1 MKLIIIMLTLLLA
14 IALTGVEDLPEIE
27 SFVFDDIEDE
37 FRLLRYFLT
46 ENQRQ
51 YAQSLQDSLL
61 INYINLFWD
70 VNDPNP
76 ISEDNEFQE
85 LVRERVE
92 HANRYYS
99 HFTPGWKTDRGRIYI
114 KYGKPYNIVKQTTG
128 FGSRYTQKDYEIWQ
142 YRITGYM
149 TFIFFDMQGH
159 GDYRLIHSVND
170 DSETSYPQWRSYLG
184 REFDEHLLR

>member
-1 MKLIIIMLTLLLA
+1 MKLIIIIIVLLITMPLS
-14 IALTGVEDLPEIE
+14 GVEDLSVIE
-27 SFVFDDIEDE
+27 GFVFDDIEDE

-61 INYINLFWD
+61 VNYINLFWE

-76 ISEDNEFQE
+76 ISESNEFKD
-85 LVRERVE
+85 LVKDRVD

-114 KYGKPYNIVKQTTG
+114 KYGQPYNIVRQTTG

-142 YRITGYM
+142 YRISGYM

-159 GDYRLIHSVND
+159 GNYRLIHSVND
-170 DSETSYPQWRSYLG
+170 DTETSFPEWRSYLG
-184 REFDEHLLR
+184 REFDENLLR